1 MLARGAAVG
10 AGGCG
15 KTCVGNEESRLR
27 PLLESWTA
35 ARWAPCL
42 RPAPLLAPDTAA
54 VTYSNPSV
62 SSPSAPNRGLA
73 SASARPLLS
82 PGRAGAH
89 HMGGPARKARHGIAR
104 PGTEAAARA
113 SAKCWWATGAV
124 GGVTSLRL
132 VRPLPTS
139 AGAHPLLRYSSG
151 TRAVPPR
158 AARAHGHAPRG
169 RPALRSPGA
178 ASTRPAGPAAPLP
191 PELGARPTGGQAPA
205 VLRPGGLGWGRRLG
219 SPSDRGRG
227 PSRGSSGGSLARR
240 PAGRCG
246 GALARPQLT
255 GRSLPAAHVTQRAP
269 RRLAGGS
276 APGARP
282 IGRRRASH
290 APPRHGPAPPR
301 PRGVRT
307 CAAFAPGS
315 RSCQTR
321 TPPNMLPGPR
331 PAVTSLLPIPRRC
344 LAASTRVGF

>member
-1 MLARGAAVG
+1 MRVCVKGCEFLSCDCVCGAWCAAATVAVREAVREVLARGAAVG

-124 GGVTSLRL
+124 GGS
-132 VRPLPTS
+132 PP
-139 AGAHPLLRYSSG
+139 SG
-151 TRAVPPR
+151 
-158 AARAHGHAPRG
+158 
-169 RPALRSPGA
+169 
-178 ASTRPAGPAAPLP
+178 
-191 PELGARPTGGQAPA
+191 
-205 VLRPGGLGWGRRLG
+205 
-219 SPSDRGRG
+219 
-227 PSRGSSGGSLARR
+227 
-240 PAGRCG
+240 
-246 GALARPQLT
+246 
-255 GRSLPAAHVTQRAP
+255 
-269 RRLAGGS
+269 
-276 APGARP
+276 
-282 IGRRRASH
+282 
-290 APPRHGPAPPR
+290 
-301 PRGVRT
+301 
-307 CAAFAPGS
+307 
-315 RSCQTR
+315 
-321 TPPNMLPGPR
+321 
-331 PAVTSLLPIPRRC
+331 
-344 LAASTRVGF
+344 